1 MTNYLKLTFDK
12 LNPTE
17 ISELVARES
26 CGAISMFAGTTR
38 DNFENKEVI
47 SLEYEAYEPMA
58 IKEMTRICDEA
69 RKKWEDLE
77 VIAIYHRLGLVPVKE
92 ISIFIAISS
101 PHRKSSLEALPYVLE
116 NMKMSVPIWKREFYK
131 DDQGSSQW
139 KENPECTWSNKSKA
153 A

>member
-1 MTNYLKLTFDK
+1 MNYLKLTFDK

-17 ISELVARES
+17 ISEIVARES

-58 IKEMTRICDEA
+58 IKEMTRICDET
-69 RKKWEDLE
+69 RKKWKDIEA
-77 VIAIYHRLGLVPVKE
+77 IAIYHRLGLVPVKE

-101 PHRKSSLEALPYVLE
+101 PHRQASLEALPFMIDSL
-116 NMKMSVPIWKREFYK
+116 KMSVPIWKRECYK
-131 DDQGSSQW
+131 EEGESQW
-139 KENPECTWSNKSKA
+139 KENPECTWSNKNKA
-153 A
+153 G

>member
-1 MTNYLKLTFDK
+1 MTNYLKLTFDV

-17 ISELVARES
+17 ISEIVSRDS

-58 IKEMTRICDEA
+58 IKEMIRICDEA
-69 RKKWEDLE
+69 REKWEDIE
-77 VIAIYHRLGLVPVKE
+77 GIAIYHRLGLVPVKE
-92 ISIFIAISS
+92 ISVFIAISS
-101 PHRKSSLEALPYVLE
+101 PHRQSSLEALPFMIESL
-116 NMKMSVPIWKREFYK
+116 KKSVPIWKRECYK
-131 DDQGSSQW
+131 DEDRSSQW
-139 KENPECTWSNKSKA
+139 KENPECTWSNQSKA